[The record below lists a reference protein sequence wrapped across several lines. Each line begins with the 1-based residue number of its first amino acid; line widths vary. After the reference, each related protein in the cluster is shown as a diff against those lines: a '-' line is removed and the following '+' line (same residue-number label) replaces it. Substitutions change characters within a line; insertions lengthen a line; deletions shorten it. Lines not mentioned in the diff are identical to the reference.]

1 MRCCLYTVSCIFLL
15 AVPGL
20 NAQTELSAG
29 LMTASGGITY
39 QKNSSDGVE
48 GNSVLTLSP
57 SVGYFSKDNLQLL
70 VGLNY
75 VRTSYPSD
83 WNFDPRSS
91 TFLTLGGRYYKPLGF
106 GPVYGGAVF
115 NCRKYSVADEASS
128 SIDIQAGMLKF
139 MGDKLALDIGL
150 DYNMGLGDNKS
161 SSLTAGAAVVVF
173 FTIP

>member
-15 AVPGL
+15 AIPGL
-20 NAQTELSAG
+20 NAQSELSTG

-39 QKNSSDGVE
+39 QKNSSDSGE
-48 GNSVLTLSP
+48 GTSVLTLSP
-57 SVGYFSKDNLQLL
+57 SVGRFLKDNLQVL

-75 VRTSYPSD
+75 VRTSFPSNWSD
-83 WNFDPRSS
+83 DPRSS
-91 TFLTLGGRYYKPLGF
+91 TFLTLGGRYYKPLGL

-115 NCRKYSVADEASS
+115 NYRKYSVADEGSS

-139 MGDKLALDIGL
+139 LGDKLALDIGM

-161 SSLTAGAAVVVF
+161 SSINAGVAVVVF
-173 FTIP
+173 FTLL